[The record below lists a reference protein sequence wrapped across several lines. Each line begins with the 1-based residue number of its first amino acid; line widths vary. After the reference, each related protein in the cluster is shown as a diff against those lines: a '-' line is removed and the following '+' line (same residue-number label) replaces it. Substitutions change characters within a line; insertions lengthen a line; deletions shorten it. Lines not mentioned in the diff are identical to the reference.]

1 MLGKNTLRALRFA
14 QGQADRMQDAL
25 PLRRFGEPQGGVG
38 PSYEGMYNEESRDT
52 EKRNANPRGSGTN
65 RFGTG
70 MGGRMY

>member
-1 MLGKNTLRALRFA
+1 
-14 QGQADRMQDAL
+14 MQDAL